1 LEAVGHWGGLASK
14 VVADGDR
21 VYLAQWNDFTVLDVS
36 NPTHIRKVGYQLL
49 PGYIVDF
56 IILDGYIYVAWEQQE
71 WLPYAGG
78 IKVFS
83 LEGEGIEPVGSYE
96 LTGPAISLTAV
107 GEKYLYVSYLS
118 GETIDYFGRLD
129 ILDRTK
135 PANLQKVNGLG
146 PMNATLDMAV
156 STSYGYVLDG
166 SYLDTYDLS
175 DPIHPFTVSSIIAGG
190 NNIVISGTYAYMGGA
205 FLIASLADPI
215 HPTVPGLLSVD
226 GDVNAIAVH
235 GHHAYVSVK
244 GHYQNDGQL
253 FYGGLKVIDVIS
265 PTAPV
270 EVAYLPMAPYGSRGL
285 DIQGKVA
292 YVSMIYNGLSAVDIS
307 DPLNPRVIGSY
318 QSPGE
323 VDDVAISNGRMYNM
337 ADYPYPGASGLWIS
351 SLSDLAQPDW
361 MGYYQIFQSQRLAF
375 EGNYAYPLAR
385 PYYNYNFHNY
395 LQVVD
400 VSDPANP
407 LPRGRYNF
415 TSDIG
420 ALRIAAHDGY
430 VYMTQT
436 PTLTIVDARNPDALT
451 LASQITATQGILEV
465 AVRGDYAYLSD
476 GGLRIFDV
484 RDPAHPLEVG
494 TLPFADGSGRLA
506 VWDRYAYVVGGK
518 GLHVVDISDLQRP
531 EEVGLMTFPWDI
543 NDLAAEGGYVFMAD
557 FYEGL
562 KVVNAQDPRHPVE
575 AARYLTPCCGEAVT
589 LHKGLVYLANS
600 RAGLYILRF
609 NPLVH
614 LFFLPMVGL

>member
-1 LEAVGHWGGLASK
+1 
-14 VVADGDR
+14 
-21 VYLAQWNDFTVLDVS
+21 
-36 NPTHIRKVGYQLL
+36 
-49 PGYIVDF
+49 
-56 IILDGYIYVAWEQQE
+56 
-71 WLPYAGG
+71 
-78 IKVFS
+78 
-83 LEGEGIEPVGSYE
+83 
-96 LTGPAISLTAV
+96 
-107 GEKYLYVSYLS
+107 
-118 GETIDYFGRLD
+118 
-129 ILDRTK
+129 
-135 PANLQKVNGLG
+135 
-146 PMNATLDMAV
+146 MNATLDMAV

-285 DIQGKVA
+285 DIQGEVA
-292 YVSMIYNGLSAVDIS
+292 YVSMIYNGLSVVDIS
-307 DPLNPRVIGSY
+307 DPHNPRVIGSY

-337 ADYPYPGASGLWIS
+337 TDYPYPGASGLWIN
-351 SLSDLAQPDW
+351 SLSDPLTPDW
-361 MGYYQIFQSQRLAF
+361 LGYFQVYDSRRLAL
-375 EGNYAYPLAR
+375 EGNNAYVLSSIYANNKFTCYVRA
-385 PYYNYNFHNY
+385 
-395 LQVVD
+395 VD

-407 LPRGRYNF
+407 TGKGKYTLP
-415 TSDIG
+415 SDEGARSI
-420 ALRIAAHDGY
+420 ALRSGFAY
-430 VYMTQT
+430 VAQ
-436 PTLTIVDARNPDALT
+436 PPRLTIIDARNSDVLT
-451 LASQITATQGILEV
+451 LASQVTATQGILEV
-465 AVRGDYAYLSD
+465 AVRGDCAYLSD

-484 RDPAHPLEVG
+484 HDPAHPLEVG
-494 TLPFADGSGRLA
+494 ALPFADGSGRLA
-506 VWDRYAYVVGGK
+506 VWDRYAYLVGGK
-518 GLHVVDISDLQRP
+518 GLHIVDISDLQRP

-557 FYEGL
+557 YYEGL

-575 AARYLTPCCGEAVT
+575 AARYLTPCCGKAVT
-589 LHKGLVYLANS
+589 VHNGYVYLANF
-600 RAGLYILRF
+600 RAGMYILRF
-609 NPLVH
+609 NPLIHPV
-614 LFFLPMVGL
+614 FLPMVGL